1 MLLPISRVRPRSSL
15 RIGCGGVLVCAAAA
29 VCADITTG
37 TDPEA
42 GLPFWEL
49 RDVGIS
55 LRLVQRQP
63 DQTRAFFLARG
74 FSRDATEQVA
84 RRCVFQTVF
93 KNTSAGAQ
101 AAAVTYDLRDW
112 NVRTAEN
119 DMRMLTREFWAE
131 RWANMQVAKPARI
144 AFEWAL
150 FPTRQTYNPGD
161 YNWGMSVF
169 DLPSGGRFDLTVVW
183 RHGDHV
189 QRARID
195 NIRCAP
201 EADAADAERME

>member
-1 MLLPISRVRPRSSL
+1 
-15 RIGCGGVLVCAAAA
+15 
-29 VCADITTG
+29 
-37 TDPEA
+37 
-42 GLPFWEL
+42 
-49 RDVGIS
+49 
-55 LRLVQRQP
+55 
-63 DQTRAFFLARG
+63 
-74 FSRDATEQVA
+74 
-84 RRCVFQTVF
+84 
-93 KNTSAGAQ
+93 
-101 AAAVTYDLRDW
+101 
-112 NVRTAEN
+112 
-119 DMRMLTREFWAE
+119 MRMLTREFWAE

-201 EADAADAERME
+201 EADAERME